1 LRFHYFSKK
10 IVPQDIL
17 VEFKTEQ
24 MNLLPKKSREYGIF
38 LDLKKM
44 GNGKKRQK
52 ITEDDILIY
61 LSSKIKIS
69 T

>member
-1 LRFHYFSKK
+1 
-10 IVPQDIL
+10 
-17 VEFKTEQ
+17 
-24 MNLLPKKSREYGIF
+24 

>member
-1 LRFHYFSKK
+1 M
-10 IVPQDIL
+10 
-17 VEFKTEQ
+17 EQ

-38 LDLKKM
+38 MDLKKM
-44 GNGKKRQK
+44 ENVKKRQK

-61 LSSKIKIS
+61 LSSKLKIS